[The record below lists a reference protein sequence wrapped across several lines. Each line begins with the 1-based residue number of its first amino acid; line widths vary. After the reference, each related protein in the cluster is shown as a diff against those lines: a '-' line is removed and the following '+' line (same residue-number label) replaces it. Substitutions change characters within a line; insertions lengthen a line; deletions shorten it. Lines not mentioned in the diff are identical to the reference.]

1 MAHSRS
7 ARHHKSRLQE
17 RNTSENV
24 ALQKGRVRRLPLLAV
39 VGIPRPSEEVLAR
52 RSRTTLRRVGP
63 DKPERGKLTPR
74 EREILGC
81 LAEGLA
87 SAAIASRL
95 AISRATVRN
104 HTQRILAKLNVHT
117 RLAAVS
123 RGYATGLIAMPR
135 RI

>member
-1 MAHSRS
+1 M
-7 ARHHKSRLQE
+7 
-17 RNTSENV
+17 
-24 ALQKGRVRRLPLLAV
+24 AV
-39 VGIPRPSEEVLAR
+39 VGIPEPSGEVLAR
-52 RSRTTLRRVGP
+52 PSRTTLRRVEP
-63 DKPERGKLTPR
+63 EKPVGKLTPR

-87 SAAIASRL
+87 SGAIAGRL

-117 RLAAVS
+117 RLAAVA